1 MLFSCEDWVGG
12 SGGCIFEQGVS
23 ALATEEIRGLVG
35 YLVSS
40 LWYNQ
45 GALKLHILISKS
57 WHDKLTSVHLDFFFS
72 FSNFLNSFTSFT

>member
-12 SGGCIFEQGVS
+12 SGGCSFEQGVR

-35 YLVSS
+35 YLGSS

-45 GALKLHILISKS
+45 GGIK
-57 WHDKLTSVHLDFFFS
+57 
-72 FSNFLNSFTSFT
+72 